1 MKDQNSKMAK
11 AEQKVK
17 EEFTE
22 LAWVFS
28 YLALYFCAVATYSM
42 LLLNKFEVRY
52 FTYGAALINALVLS
66 KVILIGEAAH
76 LGKRS
81 ENRRLIV
88 SAVFKAFIFSVFAA
102 ALHVIEE
109 IVRELV
115 HGHSWTS
122 AIYALRFDDVL
133 IRNLII
139 FGGFIPFFAFWEMRR
154 VLGEERFSDLLF
166 RKRAT
171 TAR

>member
-1 MKDQNSKMAK
+1 FMTVSHIFNPCGTTRVRPALRVSRACGHLFVLTTILRPLRKTRKEQFGAFPSPTGTARIPNGIGGPQRTETQMKDQNSKMAK
-11 AEQKVK
+11 AEEKVK

-81 ENRRLIV
+81 ENRPLIV
-88 SAVFKAFIFSVFAA
+88 SA
-102 ALHVIEE
+102 
-109 IVRELV
+109 
-115 HGHSWTS
+115 
-122 AIYALRFDDVL
+122 
-133 IRNLII
+133 
-139 FGGFIPFFAFWEMRR
+139 
-154 VLGEERFSDLLF
+154 
-166 RKRAT
+166 
-171 TAR
+171 